1 MNNIYTDITGEGY
14 PLVLVHGYFGSSNMW
29 CHQKKNFS
37 KHFKVIA
44 PSLPGYGESYRLKSL
59 SNIKD
64 MAEAVIKITKENNI
78 SKFHL
83 MGHSMGGMIV
93 QEIVKISPKIVDKL
107 ILFGTGSIGDIPGRF
122 EPIDVSR
129 ERLKKDGVKS
139 TAIKFN
145 KNIKKFLTI
154 CFAIS
159 FVLLVTSNALILSKI
174 NIILILY
181 LIPIGL
187 LIYQIQSIDPKN
199 NRKNLSLFKLNNY
212 YGLSIFVIQIL
223 TFRYA

>member
-1 MNNIYTDITGEGY
+1 MNDIYTDIIGEGY

-29 CHQKKNFS
+29 CNQKKTFS
-37 KHFKVIA
+37 KYFKVIT
-44 PSLPGYGESYRLKSL
+44 PSLPGYGESFRTKSL
-59 SNIKD
+59 NNIKD
-64 MAEAVIKITKENNI
+64 MAKAVIKITKENNI

-139 TAIKFN
+139 TANRIAKTWFVDGDKA
-145 KNIKKFLTI
+145 KNF
-154 CFAIS
+154 
-159 FVLLVTSNALILSKI
+159 
-174 NIILILY
+174 
-181 LIPIGL
+181 
-187 LIYQIQSIDPKN
+187 
-199 NRKNLSLFKLNNY
+199 
-212 YGLSIFVIQIL
+212 
-223 TFRYA
+223 